1 MLNELDILREISTR
15 LDSAGIAYM
24 LTGSMALSYYA
35 QPRMTRD
42 LDLVVRLAD
51 GDVDRLVD
59 VLESDF
65 YIDRQTVKRAVA
77 NRKMFNA
84 IHFNSVIKVDFIVLK
99 DEPYRQEEF
108 DRRQRITIGDFQI
121 WIVSL
126 EDLVISKLFWA
137 RESRSEL
144 QLRDVHNLLGVPFDR
159 EYIERQAKRLQID
172 DLLEEVLNES

>member
-1 MLNELDILREISTR
+1 MLNELDILREISKR
-15 LDSAGIAYM
+15 LEITGIAYM
-24 LTGSMALSYYA
+24 LTGSMALNYYA

-42 LDLVVRLAD
+42 LDLVVRLAER
-51 GDVDRLVD
+51 DVDGLVD

-65 YIDRQTVKRAVA
+65 YIDRQMVKRAVA

-84 IHFNSVIKVDFIVLK
+84 IHFDSVIKVDFIVLK
-99 DEPYRQEEF
+99 EEPYRQEEF
-108 DRRQRITIGDFQI
+108 DRRRRITIGDFQI

-137 RESRSEL
+137 RESRSEI
-144 QLRDVHNLLGVPFDR
+144 QMRDVHNLLCMPFDR